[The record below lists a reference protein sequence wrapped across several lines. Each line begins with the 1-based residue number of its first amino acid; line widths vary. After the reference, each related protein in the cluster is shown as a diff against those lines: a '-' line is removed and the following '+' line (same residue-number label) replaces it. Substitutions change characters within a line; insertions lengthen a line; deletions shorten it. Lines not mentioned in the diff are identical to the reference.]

1 MYASFHVSIR
11 VIDKAKRQKLR
22 EEIMKKLDT
31 LENLYLPQV
40 DNNFCNRNV
49 GSICHSQLLFQVT
62 VVPHEVI
69 FDTVKFMDPV
79 TSSITIA
86 NTGQVRTSSLFL
98 SLNESL
104 FANLICEG

>member
-40 DNNFCNRNV
+40 DNNFCNRNEMRNDGV
-49 GSICHSQLLFQVT
+49 TFSFRLRLCLTKSFSTPSNSWILSQ
-62 VVPHEVI
+62 
-69 FDTVKFMDPV
+69 
-79 TSSITIA
+79 A
-86 NTGQVRTSSLFL
+86 
-98 SLNESL
+98 
-104 FANLICEG
+104 A

>member
-40 DNNFCNRNV
+40 DNNF
-49 GSICHSQLLFQVT
+49 
-62 VVPHEVI
+62 
-69 FDTVKFMDPV
+69 
-79 TSSITIA
+79 
-86 NTGQVRTSSLFL
+86 
-98 SLNESL
+98 LNINEK
-104 FANLICEG
+104 

>member
-40 DNNFCNRNV
+40 DNNFLNRNDDYT
-49 GSICHSQLLFQVT
+49 CHYQPLFQVT

-86 NTGQVRTSSLFL
+86 NTGQVRTLSLFL
-98 SLNESL
+98 SSNEAL